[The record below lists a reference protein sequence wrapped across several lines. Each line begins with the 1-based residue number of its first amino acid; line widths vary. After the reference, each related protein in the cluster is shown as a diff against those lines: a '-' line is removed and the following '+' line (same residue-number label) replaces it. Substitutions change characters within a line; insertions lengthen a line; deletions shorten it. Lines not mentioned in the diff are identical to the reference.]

1 MLCGVDHIDTTSRRR
16 EETAVATPARPAWT
30 IRPDTD
36 LSEHARALRRVHD
49 AVLSGHRPVERP
61 RPVVQRSWS
70 RVLAV
75 GLIPDRSNERNQVGF
90 DALEQRR
97 RTSPL
102 RHVINDLFSVI
113 ETLANVSAVL
123 LVVTDADGVILWR
136 RGASA
141 VQRQA
146 DTLGFT
152 DGALWTEEMVGT
164 NAIGTA
170 LAEAAPVQLFS
181 AEHFEQAQHPWY
193 CTAHPIHDPRT
204 GDLLGIVDVSGP
216 ALTLHPTVAAL
227 VETSVRLAE
236 AQLWRRHT
244 ERLERLRHSAE
255 QLAAISGSP
264 LLVVDDRGWVA
275 YAAGVA
281 ARDRIAVPRADT
293 ALGVPGLGLCLP
305 ERLSDGWLIRPATA
319 EQTIRATLHLA
330 GPPTLEVCGGH
341 DSWRVP
347 LTARHAQILTLL
359 HRAGPTGLTASALSQ
374 ALYGDD
380 QHLVTTRAEVSRLRR
395 AVGALVATQPYRL
408 ADGVR
413 LAVLE
418 PTLG

>member
-1 MLCGVDHIDTTSRRR
+1 
-16 EETAVATPARPAWT
+16 VATSARPSWT
-30 IRPDTD
+30 IRPETD

-61 RPVVQRSWS
+61 RPVVQRSWR

-75 GLIPDRSNERNQVGF
+75 GLVPDRSNERNEVGI

-102 RHVINDLFSVI
+102 RNVINDLFSVI
-113 ETLANVSAVL
+113 ESLANVSAVL

-136 RGASA
+136 RGAA
-141 VQRQA
+141 TVQRQA
-146 DTLGFT
+146 DALGFT
-152 DGALWTEEMVGT
+152 DGALWTEGMVGT

-193 CTAHPIHDPRT
+193 CTAYPIHDPRT

-236 AQLWRRHT
+236 SQLWRRHM
-244 ERLERLRHSAE
+244 ERLDRLRHSAE
-255 QLAAISGSP
+255 HLAAASCGP
-264 LLVVDDRGWVA
+264 LLVVDEHGWVA
-275 YAAGVA
+275 YAAGVTT
-281 ARDRIAVPRADT
+281 RDRIAVPRADT
-293 ALGVPGLGLCLP
+293 TLGVPGLGLCLP
-305 ERLSDGWLIRPATA
+305 ERLADGWLIRPATA
-319 EQTIRATLHLA
+319 EHTVRATLDLA
-330 GPPTLEVCGGH
+330 GAPTLEVRGGPEP
-341 DSWRVP
+341 WRVP

-359 HRAGPTGLTASALSQ
+359 LQAEPTGLSASALSQ

-380 QHLVTTRAEVSRLRR
+380 QHVVTARAEVSRLRR

-413 LAVLE
+413 L
-418 PTLG
+418 TLIRAR